1 MQVFKPIISLI
12 LIAAALP
19 LVARENAETAATP
32 AGTTPAVTNDA
43 LTASVNLVGG
53 PGLSPTYIAKV
64 DFGTNKFGFAVPEGF
79 RLSNTEGR
87 KMTLVSDDFNSLINW
102 QVVGTAPTNSVELDP
117 AEYRALV
124 LQRHPEGKILSEFS
138 LCAGGQRGPAFEMQ
152 WSGRGGLERMEL
164 SVFIITP
171 AGVVEFNLVSSLEKY
186 GTARQKMNT
195 AMLTL
200 RWADEHGKL
209 EMPVFSDRY

>member
-1 MQVFKPIISLI
+1 MCLAAMLSLP
-12 LIAAALP
+12 AL
-19 LVARENAETAATP
+19 LRAGETAEAP
-32 AGTTPAVTNDA
+32 APNGTNDA
-43 LTASVNLVGG
+43 LTASINLVGG
-53 PGLSPTYIAKV
+53 PGLSPTYIANV
-64 DFGTNKFGFAVPEGF
+64 NFGTNKFGFAMPDGF
-79 RLSNTEGR
+79 RLSNTEAR
-87 KMTLVSDDFNSLINW
+87 KLTLVSADFNSIINW
-102 QVVGTAPTNSVELDP
+102 QVIGPAPTNGAQLDP

-124 LQRHPEGKILSEFS
+124 LRRHPEAKNLSEFS

-152 WSGRGGLERMEL
+152 WSGQGGLERTEL

-171 AGVVEFNLVSSLEKY
+171 AGVVEFNLVSSHEKY

-209 EMPVFSDRY
+209 EMPVFSNRL